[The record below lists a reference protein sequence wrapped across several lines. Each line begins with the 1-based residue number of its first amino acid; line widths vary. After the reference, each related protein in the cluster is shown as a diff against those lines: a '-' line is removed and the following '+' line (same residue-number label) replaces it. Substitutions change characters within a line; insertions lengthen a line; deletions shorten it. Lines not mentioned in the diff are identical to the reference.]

1 MGHIKW
7 VRDGKDLRGMS
18 NWTGGGNAMEKY
30 PSEEDFV
37 EIQKWCEAN
46 QCGRRMS
53 FDIFRFKTRQDI
65 TAFLLRWS

>member
-1 MGHIKW
+1 MDHIKW
-7 VRDGKDLRGMS
+7 IRNGKDLRGIA
-18 NWTGGGNAMEKY
+18 NWTGRYAQVEKY

-37 EIQKWCEAN
+37 EIQKWCDEN

-53 FDIFRFKTRQDI
+53 FDTFRFKTRQDI